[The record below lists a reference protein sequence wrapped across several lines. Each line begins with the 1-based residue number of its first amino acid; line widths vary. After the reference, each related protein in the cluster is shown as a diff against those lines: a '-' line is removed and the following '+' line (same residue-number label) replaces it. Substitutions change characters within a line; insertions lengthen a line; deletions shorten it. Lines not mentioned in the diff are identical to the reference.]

1 MTVRRLGA
9 HGGVARQG
17 LAAGLGLAVL
27 CWPLLPVAQTAV
39 SRVAPQSVPTAT
51 AIDEA
56 LQWLSRAQ
64 QAVAQRSYQGTL
76 TFTAG
81 GVVSSSR
88 VLHVCDARQR
98 VERIEVLDG
107 KPRLQF
113 RHNEQMLTLWPA
125 TRLAVAEQDDPVSEF
140 PALPRMAGQ
149 RVLEQY
155 ELRAMGA
162 DRVAGHD
169 AQVLM
174 FKPRDEWRFAQ
185 RLWAERETG
194 LLLRADLLG
203 RNGEVLE
210 STAFSDLRIGGR
222 LSAEPVLAAM
232 RKLEGYRV
240 VQAPAVKTEPEVEG
254 WRIARAVPGFQL
266 VSCTRRSLD
275 LAERETVEPVMQAVF
290 SDGLAQVSV
299 FIERFD
305 AQRHRQPMRSL
316 MGATQTLTSR
326 RGDWWF
332 TVVGEVPLAT
342 AQQFEMLFERRR

>member
-1 MTVRRLGA
+1 MSVLRLRARGGHRRAGWAL
-9 HGGVARQG
+9 
-17 LAAGLGLAVL
+17 GLGLGLL
-27 CWPLLPVAQTAV
+27 CAQPELLAQVAA
-39 SRVAPQSVPTAT
+39 SRLAPAPAAAAS
-51 AIDEA
+51 DEA
-56 LQWLSRAQ
+56 LQWLLRAQ
-64 QAVAQRSYQGTL
+64 QAVGQRSYQGTL
-76 TFTAG
+76 TFSAG

-107 KPRLQF
+107 KPRLQY
-113 RHNEQMLTLWPA
+113 RHNEQLLTVWPGN
-125 TRLAVAEQDDPVSEF
+125 RLAVAEQDDPVSEF

-174 FKPRDEWRFAQ
+174 LKPRDEWRFAQ
-185 RLWAERETG
+185 RLWAERDTG

-210 STAFSDLRIGGR
+210 STAFTDLRIGGR
-222 LSAEPVLAAM
+222 FSAEPVLAAM
-232 RKLEGYRV
+232 RKLDGYRV
-240 VQAPAVKTEPEVEG
+240 VQAPAVKTEPEAEG
-254 WRIARAVPGFQL
+254 WRLARTVPGFQL
-266 VSCTRRSLD
+266 VSCTRRPLD
-275 LAERETVEPVMQAVF
+275 AAERETTEPVLQAVF

-305 AQRHRQPMRSL
+305 AQRHRQPMRSHL
-316 MGATQTLTSR
+316 GATQTLTSR

-342 AQQFEMLFERRR
+342 AQQFETLFERRR